1 MTTATGRVGDLS
13 EEQLNALD
21 SFRSSMEDILRP
33 EHDDYFCL
41 RWLRARKF
49 NVTDAVQMLRTDN
62 EVQAKKETEAKQI

>member
-1 MTTATGRVGDLS
+1 MASGRVGDLS

-49 NVTDAVQMLRTDN
+49 NSTDAVQMLRT
-62 EVQAKKETEAKQI
+62 